1 MKLLLHTPVK
11 SLNKAY
17 LRQSLKRDQIELF
30 KDNLKRMF
38 ERIRT
43 DEHEEH
49 LKNIVSDFL
58 KDTWYKQTNEIN
70 TSGRTDLVIH
80 NGKSSTYTVGVLM
93 EVKHPGNNNEMI
105 SCEKPNAKALHELL
119 HYYMQ
124 ERYIKGN
131 LEVRRLIVC
140 NIHEWYIF
148 DASDFERLFFHNKKF
163 VENYQKWNDGLFSG
177 DKTDWL
183 YREILKPFVENELET
198 LPCTYFDL
206 RDYVY
211 PLPPSPRW
219 GEETCPLTQRGR
231 AREGALIA
239 LYKVLSPPHLL
250 KQSFANDTN
259 SLNREFY
266 SELLHILGLEEIKEK
281 GKKLINRKAPER
293 RDEASL
299 LENTLNILKVRN
311 KLTSFDNPEQ
321 TGANEDEQYF
331 SLGLELCI
339 TWLNRILFL
348 KLLEGQLRAYH
359 RGNRE
364 YAFLNTRRIA
374 DFDELEELFFEV
386 LARRNNDRAA
396 SVKEKFGDI
405 PYLNSSLFEE
415 SDLERKN
422 LHIAALKGRLDLEL
436 HGSTVLKNAAGKR
449 LNGKKN
455 TLQYLFEFLDAYDFS
470 SEGEAEIQETPR
482 TIINASVLGLI
493 FEKINGYRDG
503 SFYTPG
509 FITMYICRETIR
521 RAVVERFNSHFLPRP
536 QGEGRGEGGVARL
549 PFKDFDDLRDKLDSS
564 DREVRKQ
571 ANAVINSLTV
581 CDPAVGSGHFL
592 VSALNELVAIKSE
605 LGILCYR
612 DNGDKIKEYKIIV
625 ENDELIV
632 TDKDDDG
639 LFAYTLNRNN
649 RPIDELQRLQETL
662 FHEKETII
670 ENCLFGV
677 DINPKSVA
685 ICRLRLWIELLK
697 NAYYTVESGYAELET
712 LPNIDI
718 NIKCG
723 NSLVSR
729 FGLGNNVNLP
739 AASQNKL
746 KELTEKYRRH
756 VFEYKLSPANKAQLR
771 KVIDGLKHDLENFG
785 LPNDKDLI
793 ALRKKEN
800 EVAQLG
806 FAFDKKG
813 TETRQKLLAEVEI
826 MQKRFAEK
834 ERLVYSNSFEWR
846 FEFPEVLD
854 ENGEYIGFDAV
865 IGNPPYIRQEAIKE
879 QKPAFLEMFGSF
891 YCGTADIYTYFY
903 KTGLNLLKSGATL
916 CYIAPNKFMRAG
928 YGKNTRELLTTLAKP
943 LMVLDFGDLPIF
955 DEATTYPSI
964 VMVEKNPPSQPPP
977 AGGRSK
983 VKRRGSDLV
992 PSPSG
997 GGLGRGVILPEALE
1011 HKLFVPTPVPL
1022 PLLKAA
1028 RALRGNMTDAE
1039 QLLWHCLRRKQ
1050 LDGYRFRRQH
1060 PFERYVLDFYC
1071 CEAKL
1076 AVELDGGQHNEPD
1089 ARARDNERTVFLE
1102 QHGIQVIRF
1111 WNNEVLSNI
1120 EGVLETIYLELQRNR
1135 PLPNPPPPGEGTIG
1149 SSDQGDGTSCSS
1161 GQGDRASGSSPQR
1174 GEVGRGA
1181 VFFTATFTDTA
1192 QLTRFDETL
1201 ATIGFTMP
1209 ISALSLV
1216 GWSLEPMGKRCILEK
1231 IRSKGVLLK
1240 DFIGSRAYRGITTG
1254 LNEAFEI
1261 NGTEH
1266 AQLISEDPK
1275 SAEIIKPFLRGRDVK
1290 RWCHEHQ
1297 NSWLIFTRRGI
1308 DIHNYPAII
1317 KFLDRK
1323 KAQLMPKPAIW
1334 DEKKN
1339 GPWQGRKAGSYEW
1352 YEIQDNIAYWQEF
1365 DKTKILST
1373 KISIRPTFSLDTTG
1387 SYLGNTSYFIP
1398 VKSSEIFL
1406 LALLNSQVSEF
1417 YCKSI
1422 FVGKQNGYYEVQ
1434 PEGLETFP
1442 IPPATDAQKAPII
1455 ERVQNIL
1462 AAPDS
1467 PDVPQL
1473 EAEIDLLVY
1482 ALYDLTDA
1490 EIALVEGKA

>member
-80 NGKSSTYTVGVLM
+80 NGKSSSDTVGVLM

-105 SCEKPNAKALHELL
+105 SCEKPNVKALHELL

-206 RDYVY
+206 RDYVS
-211 PLPPSPRW
+211 PLLTSPRW

-266 SELLHILGLEEIKEK
+266 SELLHIIGLEEVKEK

-415 SDLERKN
+415 SDLERKT

-632 TDKDDDG
+632 TDKDDDS

-649 RPIDELQRLQETL
+649 RPIDELQRLHETL
-662 FHEKETII
+662 FHEKETLI

-903 KTGLNLLKSGATL
+903 KTGLNLLKAGATL

-964 VMVEKNPPSQPPP
+964 VMVEKMPTSQPPP
-977 AGGRSK
+977 SGGRSK
-983 VKRRGSDLV
+983 KNTLPQRGRAGEGEPLT
-992 PSPSG
+992 SP
-997 GGLGRGVILPEALE
+997 PE

-1022 PLLKAA
+1022 PLLEAA

-1089 ARARDNERTVFLE
+1089 ARTRDNERTVFLE
-1102 QHGIQVIRF
+1102 QHGIHVIRF
-1111 WNNEVLSNI
+1111 WNNEVFSNI
-1120 EGVLETIYLELQRNR
+1120 EGALETIYLELQRNR
-1135 PLPNPPPPGEGTIG
+1135 PLPNPPPPGEGILG
-1149 SSDQGDGTSCSS
+1149 SPGQGDGTLGSS
-1161 GQGDRASGSSPQR
+1161 VQGDVTLNSSPQR
-1174 GEVGRGA
+1174 GEAGRG

-1209 ISALSLV
+1209 VAALRNEGWTLERPDVLALMNKLRKV
-1216 GWSLEPMGKRCILEK
+1216 GKPLGEYVEGKI
-1231 IRSKGVLLK
+1231 
-1240 DFIGSRAYRGITTG
+1240 FYGIKTG
-1254 LNEAFEI
+1254 LNEAFVIDEE
-1261 NGTEH
+1261 TK
-1266 AQLISEDPK
+1266 ARLIAEDPR
-1275 SAEIIKPFLRGRDVK
+1275 SAEIIKPWLRGKDIF
-1290 RWCHEHQ
+1290 RWKTKWAELYIIALASSANWKWPWSQ
-1297 NSWLIFTRRGI
+1297 EQEESMARSIFEI
-1308 DIHNYPAII
+1308 EYPAIHRH
-1317 KFLDRK
+1317 LSQWEEGLRK
-1323 KAQLMPKPAIW
+1323 R
-1334 DEKKN
+1334 DD
-1339 GPWQGRKAGSYEW
+1339 QGR
-1352 YEIQDNIAYWQEF
+1352 YWWELRSCVYYCEF
-1365 DKTKILST
+1365 EKPKILWPG
-1373 KISIRPTFSLDTTG
+1373 ISADLSVFSLDENG
-1387 SYLGNTSYFIP
+1387 YFGNDNNQLIISGDQC
-1398 VKSSEIFL
+1398 L
-1406 LALLNSQVSEF
+1406 LAILNSKLICFVLSHLCDRVQGGF
-1417 YCKSI
+1417 YRLKI
-1422 FVGKQNGYYEVQ
+1422 IYMNQ
-1434 PEGLETFP
+1434 LP
-1442 IPPATDAQKAPII
+1442 IPPATNAHKAPII
-1455 ERVQNIL
+1455 ERVQKIL

-1473 EAEIDLLVY
+1473 EAEIDRLVY